1 MYIYL
6 HFSILQTVITYMP
19 LSQRYDKM
27 SSQLLEYID
36 REDLVLF
43 RYKMKSRKALG
54 IFQQQKKLC
63 FMHHLEEIRKIYN
76 EHQFSSV
83 QFSLVRLFATP

>member
-6 HFSILQTVITYMP
+6 HFSILQTVIIYMP

-43 RYKMKSRKALG
+43 RYKIKSRKALG
-54 IFQQQKKLC
+54 IFC
-63 FMHHLEEIRKIYN
+63 
-76 EHQFSSV
+76 
-83 QFSLVRLFATP
+83 

>member
-63 FMHHLEEIRKIYN
+63 FMHHLEEICKIYN